1 MAEASSDSGDFN
13 LSVSL
18 SCESSSYGEDFDNF
32 LKAPT
37 VAPYQFEPY
46 LDSDTEDPTEQDD
59 YDDGNSDN
67 SWLNNTDW
75 YYYKF
80 DYTLFFF

>member
-1 MAEASSDSGDFN
+1 MAEASSDSEDSN

-18 SCESSSYGEDFDNF
+18 SCESSSYGENFDNI
-32 LKAPT
+32 LETPT

-59 YDDGNSDN
+59 YDDGNPDN
-67 SWLNNTDW
+67 SRLNNTDW
-75 YYYKF
+75 YSIY
-80 DYTLFFF
+80 